1 MNTINNKFSFARLGA
16 VLKCDFVEHRW
27 NNIAAFFIFFAAF
40 LASQLSN
47 MNSIIGTGLRHS
59 IQPDQYMPSL
69 AANFVPFF
77 YGVLSLALMCAAA
90 DMCGVPLKT
99 KGRGLNYL
107 MMPATNMEKFVARAL
122 VNTILLIVMAFAA
135 LLLADLVRMLF
146 VPLFEVKEFYGFT
159 LPRILGE
166 IGETFSSLY
175 RTGSEEWDVI
185 EGGIVTVIGNNPYK
199 GCLTIGIFVMA
210 ILFGHSFFILGGCFW
225 RKAAIIKIWI
235 TQIVV
240 TSAIAWIAIKLE
252 PIMTDSSSIAEF
264 FSFIGRFDVSF
275 SFIESLPEALMF
287 LRSIGIVFLL
297 ALTALNWWLS
307 YRLFSRKQVVAPL
320 HHRGGKHL
328 QQLFPSR
335 K

>member
-16 VLKCDFVEHRW
+16 VLKCDLVEHRW
-27 NNIAAFFIFFAAF
+27 SNIAAFFILFAAF

-159 LPRILGE
+159 LPRILVALGDPFSAAYSAGGE
-166 IGETFSSLY
+166 VWGPTVDGTV
-175 RTGSEEWDVI
+175 R
-185 EGGIVTVIGNNPYK
+185 VIGFSAYYGAVNV
-199 GCLTIGIFVMA
+199 TTMVAAF
-210 ILFGHSFFILGGCFW
+210 LFAHSLFILGGCVW

-240 TSAIAWIAIKLE
+240 TSAVVWIFVKLE
-252 PIMTDSSSIAEF
+252 PYVLPWLGEVLTSLFETEQHAGMTLMNIA
-264 FSFIGRFDVSF
+264 IPV
-275 SFIESLPEALMF
+275 
-287 LRSIGIVFLL
+287 LL
-297 ALTALNWWLS
+297 ALTALNWWLG
-307 YRLFSRKQVVAPL
+307 YRLFSRKQVVAPQ

-328 QQLFPSR
+328 HQLFPSR

>member
-16 VLKCDFVEHRW
+16 VLKCDLVEHRW
-27 NNIAAFFIFFAAF
+27 SNIAAFFTLFVAF
-40 LASQLSN
+40 LVCQFTQ
-47 MNSIIGTGLRHS
+47 MNKLIEISHIHSSIS
-59 IQPDQYMPSL
+59 PEQYMPSL
-69 AANFVPFF
+69 AANCTAFF
-77 YGVLSLALMCAAA
+77 YGVLALTLMCAAA

-159 LPRILGE
+159 LPRILVALGDPFSAAYSAGGE
-166 IGETFSSLY
+166 VWGPTVDGTV
-175 RTGSEEWDVI
+175 R
-185 EGGIVTVIGNNPYK
+185 VIGFSTYYGAVNV
-199 GCLTIGIFVMA
+199 TTMVAAF
-210 ILFGHSFFILGGCFW
+210 LFAHSLFILGGCVW

-240 TSAIAWIAIKLE
+240 TSAVVWIFVKLE
-252 PIMTDSSSIAEF
+252 PYVLPWLGEVLTSLFETEQQAGMTLMNIA
-264 FSFIGRFDVSF
+264 IPV
-275 SFIESLPEALMF
+275 
-287 LRSIGIVFLL
+287 LL
-297 ALTALNWWLS
+297 ALTALNWWLG
-307 YRLFSRKQVVAPL
+307 YRLFSRKQVVAPQ

-328 QQLFPSR
+328 HQLFPSR

>member
-16 VLKCDFVEHRW
+16 VLKSDFVEHRW
-27 NNIAAFFIFFAAF
+27 SNIAAFFTLFVAF
-40 LASQLSN
+40 LVCQFTQ
-47 MNSIIGTGLRHS
+47 MNELIEISHIRSIS
-59 IQPDQYMPSL
+59 PEQYMPSL
-69 AANFVPFF
+69 ATDCTAFF

-159 LPRILGE
+159 LPRILVALGDP
-166 IGETFSSLY
+166 FSSAY
-175 RTGSEEWDVI
+175 RM
-185 EGGIVTVIGNNPYK
+185 GGEVWGPTVDGTVRVIGFSAYYGAVNV
-199 GCLTIGIFVMA
+199 TTMVAAF
-210 ILFGHSFFILGGCFW
+210 LFAHSLFILGGCFW

-235 TQIVV
+235 TQIVA
-240 TSAIAWIAIKLE
+240 TSAIAWIFVKLE
-252 PIMTDSSSIAEF
+252 PYVLPWLGDVLTSLFETEQQAGMTLMGIA
-264 FSFIGRFDVSF
+264 IPV
-275 SFIESLPEALMF
+275 
-287 LRSIGIVFLL
+287 LL
-297 ALTALNWWLS
+297 ALTAFNWWLG
-307 YRLFSRKQVVAPL
+307 YRLFSRKQVVAPQ

-328 QQLFPSR
+328 HQLLG
-335 K
+335 KK

>member
-27 NNIAAFFIFFAAF
+27 SNIAAFFTLFVAF
-40 LASQLSN
+40 LVCQFTQ
-47 MNSIIGTGLRHS
+47 MNELIEISHIHSSIS
-59 IQPDQYMPSL
+59 PEQYMPSL
-69 AANFVPFF
+69 AANCTAFF
-77 YGVLSLALMCAAA
+77 YGVLALTLMCAAA

-159 LPRILGE
+159 LPRILVALGNPFSAAYSAGGE
-166 IGETFSSLY
+166 VWGPTVDGTV
-175 RTGSEEWDVI
+175 R
-185 EGGIVTVIGNNPYK
+185 VIGFSTYYGAVNV
-199 GCLTIGIFVMA
+199 TTMVAAF
-210 ILFGHSFFILGGCFW
+210 LFAHSLFILGGCVW

-252 PIMTDSSSIAEF
+252 PYVLPWLGDVLTSLFETEQQAGMTLMNIA
-264 FSFIGRFDVSF
+264 IPV
-275 SFIESLPEALMF
+275 
-287 LRSIGIVFLL
+287 LL
-297 ALTALNWWLS
+297 ALTALNWWLG
-307 YRLFSRKQVVAPL
+307 YRLFSRKQVVAPQHL
-320 HHRGGKHL
+320 RGGKHL
-328 QQLFPSR
+328 HQLFPSR

>member
-16 VLKCDFVEHRW
+16 VLKCDLVEHRW
-27 NNIAAFFIFFAAF
+27 SNIAAFFILFAAF

-77 YGVLSLALMCAAA
+77 YGVLSLTLMCAAA

-166 IGETFSSLY
+166 IGETFSAAYSAGGEVWGLTADGTIRVTEFSAYYGVVNVTAMVAAFLFAHSL
-175 RTGSEEWDVI
+175 
-185 EGGIVTVIGNNPYK
+185 
-199 GCLTIGIFVMA
+199 
-210 ILFGHSFFILGGCFW
+210 FILGGCIW

-240 TSAIAWIAIKLE
+240 TSAVVWIFVKLE
-252 PIMTDSSSIAEF
+252 PYVLPWLSDVLTSLFETEQRAGMTLMSIA
-264 FSFIGRFDVSF
+264 IPV
-275 SFIESLPEALMF
+275 
-287 LRSIGIVFLL
+287 LL
-297 ALTALNWWLS
+297 ALTALNWWLG
-307 YRLFSRKQVVAPL
+307 YRLFSRKQVVAPQHL
-320 HHRGGKHL
+320 RGGKHL
-328 QQLFPSR
+328 HQLFPSR

>member
-1 MNTINNKFSFARLGA
+1 MNTINDKFSFARLGA

-27 NNIAAFFIFFAAF
+27 SNIAAFFILFAAF

-77 YGVLSLALMCAAA
+77 YGVLALTLMCAAA

-159 LPRILGE
+159 LPRILVALGNPFSAAYSAGGE
-166 IGETFSSLY
+166 VWGPTVDGTV
-175 RTGSEEWDVI
+175 R
-185 EGGIVTVIGNNPYK
+185 VIGFSTYYGAVNVT
-199 GCLTIGIFVMA
+199 TIVAAF
-210 ILFGHSFFILGGCFW
+210 LFAHSLFILGGCVW

-252 PIMTDSSSIAEF
+252 PYVLPWLGDVLTSLFETEQQAGMTLMSIA
-264 FSFIGRFDVSF
+264 IPV
-275 SFIESLPEALMF
+275 
-287 LRSIGIVFLL
+287 LL
-297 ALTALNWWLS
+297 ALTALNWWLG
-307 YRLFSRKQVVAPL
+307 YRLFSRKQVVAPQHL
-320 HHRGGKHL
+320 RGGKHL
-328 QQLFPSR
+328 HQLFPSR

>member
-16 VLKCDFVEHRW
+16 VLKCDLVEHRW
-27 NNIAAFFIFFAAF
+27 SNIAAFFTLFVAF
-40 LASQLSN
+40 LVCQFTQ
-47 MNSIIGTGLRHS
+47 MNELIEISHIHSSIS
-59 IQPDQYMPSL
+59 PEQYMPSL
-69 AANFVPFF
+69 AANCTAFF
-77 YGVLSLALMCAAA
+77 YGVLALTLMCAAA

-159 LPRILGE
+159 LPRILVALGNPFSAAYSAGGE
-166 IGETFSSLY
+166 VWGPTVDGTV
-175 RTGSEEWDVI
+175 R
-185 EGGIVTVIGNNPYK
+185 VIGFSTYYGAVNV
-199 GCLTIGIFVMA
+199 TTMVAAF
-210 ILFGHSFFILGGCFW
+210 LFAHSLFILGGCIW

-240 TSAIAWIAIKLE
+240 TSAVVWIFVKLE
-252 PIMTDSSSIAEF
+252 PYVLPWLGDVLTSLFETEQQAGMTLMGIA
-264 FSFIGRFDVSF
+264 IPV
-275 SFIESLPEALMF
+275 
-287 LRSIGIVFLL
+287 LL
-297 ALTALNWWLS
+297 ALTALNWWLG
-307 YRLFSRKQVVAPL
+307 YRLFSRKQVVAPQ

-328 QQLFPSR
+328 HQLFPSR

>member
-16 VLKCDFVEHRW
+16 VLKCDLVEHRW
-27 NNIAAFFIFFAAF
+27 SNIAAFFILFAAF

-122 VNTILLIVMAFAA
+122 VNTILLIVLAFAA

-159 LPRILGE
+159 LPRILAE
-166 IGETFSSLY
+166 FGETFSSAY
-175 RTGSEEWDVI
+175 RTGGEVWGPTVDGTVR
-185 EGGIVTVIGNNPYK
+185 VIGFSAYYGAVNV
-199 GCLTIGIFVMA
+199 TTMVAAF
-210 ILFGHSFFILGGCFW
+210 LFAHSLFILGGCVW

-240 TSAIAWIAIKLE
+240 TSAVVWIFVKFEPYVLPWLGDVLTSLFETEQQAGMTLMGIAI
-252 PIMTDSSSIAEF
+252 P
-264 FSFIGRFDVSF
+264 V
-275 SFIESLPEALMF
+275 
-287 LRSIGIVFLL
+287 LL
-297 ALTALNWWLS
+297 ALTALNWWLG
-307 YRLFSRKQVVAPL
+307 YRLFSRKQVVAPQ

-328 QQLFPSR
+328 HQLFPSR

>member
-1 MNTINNKFSFARLGA
+1 MNTINDKFSFARLGA

-27 NNIAAFFIFFAAF
+27 SNIAAFFILFAAF

-77 YGVLSLALMCAAA
+77 YGVLALALMCAAA

-107 MMPATNMEKFVARAL
+107 MMPATNMEKFVARVL

-159 LPRILGE
+159 LPRVLGE

-199 GCLTIGIFVMA
+199 GCLTVSIFVIA
-210 ILFGHSFFILGGCFW
+210 ILCVHSIFILGGCFW
-225 RKAAIIKIWI
+225 RKAAIVKILLVWF
-235 TQIVV
+235 TAGL
-240 TSAIAWIAIKLE
+240 TIAWIVIKLE
-252 PIMTDSSSIAEF
+252 LIMTDSSKLSEI
-264 FSFIGRFDVSF
+264 FSFINWLPNGAF
-275 SFIESLPEALMF
+275 SFIESLPEALIF
-287 LRSIGIVFLL
+287 LRSVGIVLLL
-297 ALTALNWWLS
+297 ALTILNWWLS
-307 YRLFSRKQVVAPL
+307 YRLFSRKQVVPVN
-320 HHRGGKHL
+320 RVNFFKN
-328 QQLFPSR
+328 R
-335 K
+335 KEAV

>member
-27 NNIAAFFIFFAAF
+27 SNIAAFFILFAAF

-159 LPRILGE
+159 LPRILVALGNPFSAAYSAGGE
-166 IGETFSSLY
+166 VWGPTVDGTV
-175 RTGSEEWDVI
+175 R
-185 EGGIVTVIGNNPYK
+185 VIGFSAYYGVVNV
-199 GCLTIGIFVMA
+199 TAMVAAF
-210 ILFGHSFFILGGCFW
+210 LFAHSLFILGGCIW

-240 TSAIAWIAIKLE
+240 TSAVVWIFVKLE
-252 PIMTDSSSIAEF
+252 PYVLPWLGDVLTSLFETEQQAGMTLMSIA
-264 FSFIGRFDVSF
+264 IPV
-275 SFIESLPEALMF
+275 
-287 LRSIGIVFLL
+287 LL
-297 ALTALNWWLS
+297 ALTALNWWLG
-307 YRLFSRKQVVAPL
+307 YRLFSRKQVVAPQ

-328 QQLFPSR
+328 HQLFPSR

>member
-27 NNIAAFFIFFAAF
+27 SNIAAFFTLFVAF
-40 LASQLSN
+40 LVCQFTQ
-47 MNSIIGTGLRHS
+47 MNELIEISHIRSIS
-59 IQPDQYMPSL
+59 PEQYMPSL
-69 AANFVPFF
+69 ATDCTAFF

-107 MMPATNMEKFVARAL
+107 MMPATNMEKFVARTL
-122 VNTILLIVMAFAA
+122 VNTILLIVTAFAA

-159 LPRILGE
+159 LPRILVALGDPFSAAYSAGGE
-166 IGETFSSLY
+166 VWGPTVDGTV
-175 RTGSEEWDVI
+175 R
-185 EGGIVTVIGNNPYK
+185 VIGFSAYYGAVNV
-199 GCLTIGIFVMA
+199 TTMVAAF
-210 ILFGHSFFILGGCFW
+210 LFAHSLFILGGCFW

-240 TSAIAWIAIKLE
+240 TSAVVWIFVKLE
-252 PIMTDSSSIAEF
+252 PYVLPWLGDVLTSLFETEQQAGMTLLSIA
-264 FSFIGRFDVSF
+264 IPV
-275 SFIESLPEALMF
+275 
-287 LRSIGIVFLL
+287 LL
-297 ALTALNWWLS
+297 ALTAFNWWLG
-307 YRLFSRKQVVAPL
+307 YRLFSRKQVVAPQ

-328 QQLFPSR
+328 HQLLGR

>member
-16 VLKCDFVEHRW
+16 VLKCDLVEHRW
-27 NNIAAFFIFFAAF
+27 SNIAAFFILFAAF

-77 YGVLSLALMCAAA
+77 YGVLSLTLMCAAA

-166 IGETFSSLY
+166 IGETFSAAYSAGGEVWGLTADGTIRVTEFSAYYGVVNVTAMVAAFLFAHSL
-175 RTGSEEWDVI
+175 
-185 EGGIVTVIGNNPYK
+185 
-199 GCLTIGIFVMA
+199 
-210 ILFGHSFFILGGCFW
+210 FILGGCVW

-240 TSAIAWIAIKLE
+240 TSAVVWIFVKLE
-252 PIMTDSSSIAEF
+252 PYVLPWLGDVLTSLFETEQQAGMTLMSIA
-264 FSFIGRFDVSF
+264 IPV
-275 SFIESLPEALMF
+275 
-287 LRSIGIVFLL
+287 LL
-297 ALTALNWWLS
+297 ALTALNWWLG
-307 YRLFSRKQVVAPL
+307 YRLFSRKQVVAPQ

-328 QQLFPSR
+328 HQLFPSR

>member
-1 MNTINNKFSFARLGA
+1 MNTINNKFSFSRFGA
-16 VLKCDFVEHRW
+16 VLKCDLMENWVRYVGVFA
-27 NNIAAFFIFFAAF
+27 ILFFANLAF
-40 LASQLSN
+40 QLVDIKDVVELSMLRGVPTEEYMGRLAS
-47 MNSIIGTGLRHS
+47 
-59 IQPDQYMPSL
+59 DC
-69 AANFVPFF
+69 VPFF
-77 YGVLSLALMCAAA
+77 YGVLALTLMCAAA

-135 LLLADLVRMLF
+135 LLRADLVRMLF

-210 ILFGHSFFILGGCFW
+210 ILFGHSLFILGGCFW

-252 PIMTDSSSIAEF
+252 PIMTDLFGQYLHQLSA
-264 FSFIGRFDVSF
+264 DHT
-275 SFIESLPEALMF
+275 LP
-287 LRSIGIVFLL
+287 
-297 ALTALNWWLS
+297 N
-307 YRLFSRKQVVAPL
+307 QVVYA
-320 HHRGGKHL
+320 
-328 QQLFPSR
+328 
-335 K
+335 

>member
-16 VLKCDFVEHRW
+16 VLKCDLVEHRW
-27 NNIAAFFIFFAAF
+27 SNIAAFFILFAAF
-40 LASQLSN
+40 LASQLAN

-122 VNTILLIVMAFAA
+122 VNTILLIVMAFVA

-159 LPRILGE
+159 LPRILAE
-166 IGETFSSLY
+166 FGETFSSAY
-175 RTGSEEWDVI
+175 RTGGDVW
-185 EGGIVTVIGNNPYK
+185 GPTVDGTVRVIGFSAYYGAVNV
-199 GCLTIGIFVMA
+199 TIMVAAF
-210 ILFGHSFFILGGCFW
+210 LFAHSLFILGGCIW

-240 TSAIAWIAIKLE
+240 TFAVVWIFVKLE
-252 PIMTDSSSIAEF
+252 PYVLPWLGDVLTSLFETEQQAGMTLMNIA
-264 FSFIGRFDVSF
+264 IPV
-275 SFIESLPEALMF
+275 
-287 LRSIGIVFLL
+287 LL
-297 ALTALNWWLS
+297 ALTVLNWWLG
-307 YRLFSRKQVVAPL
+307 YRLFSRKQVVAPQ

-328 QQLFPSR
+328 HQLFPSR

>member
-16 VLKCDFVEHRW
+16 VLKCDLVEHRW
-27 NNIAAFFIFFAAF
+27 SNIAAFFTLFVAF
-40 LASQLSN
+40 LVCQFTQ
-47 MNSIIGTGLRHS
+47 MNELIEISHIHSSIS
-59 IQPDQYMPSL
+59 PEQYMPSL
-69 AANFVPFF
+69 AANCTAFF
-77 YGVLSLALMCAAA
+77 YGVLALTLMCAAA

-122 VNTILLIVMAFAA
+122 VNTILLIVMAFVA

-159 LPRILGE
+159 LPRILVALGNPFSAAYSAGGE
-166 IGETFSSLY
+166 VWGPTVDGTV
-175 RTGSEEWDVI
+175 R
-185 EGGIVTVIGNNPYK
+185 VIGFSTYYGAVNV
-199 GCLTIGIFVMA
+199 TTMVAAF
-210 ILFGHSFFILGGCFW
+210 LFAHSLFILGGCVW

-240 TSAIAWIAIKLE
+240 TSAVVWIFVKLE
-252 PIMTDSSSIAEF
+252 PYVLPWLGDVLTSLFETEQHAGMTLMSIA
-264 FSFIGRFDVSF
+264 IPV
-275 SFIESLPEALMF
+275 
-287 LRSIGIVFLL
+287 LL

-307 YRLFSRKQVVAPL
+307 YRLFSRKQVVAPQ

-328 QQLFPSR
+328 HQLFPSR

>member
-16 VLKCDFVEHRW
+16 VLKCDLVEHRW
-27 NNIAAFFIFFAAF
+27 SNIAAFFTLFVAF
-40 LASQLSN
+40 LVCQFSQ
-47 MNSIIGTGLRHS
+47 MNKLIEISHIHSSIS
-59 IQPDQYMPSL
+59 PEQYMPSL

-159 LPRILGE
+159 LPRILVALGNPFSAAYSAGGE
-166 IGETFSSLY
+166 VWGPTVDGTV
-175 RTGSEEWDVI
+175 R
-185 EGGIVTVIGNNPYK
+185 VIGFSAYYGAVNV
-199 GCLTIGIFVMA
+199 TTMVAAF
-210 ILFGHSFFILGGCFW
+210 LFAHSLFILGGCIW

-252 PIMTDSSSIAEF
+252 PYVLPWLGDVLTSLFETEQQAGMTLMSIA
-264 FSFIGRFDVSF
+264 IPV
-275 SFIESLPEALMF
+275 
-287 LRSIGIVFLL
+287 LL
-297 ALTALNWWLS
+297 ALTALNWWLG
-307 YRLFSRKQVVAPL
+307 YRLFSRKQVVAPQ

-328 QQLFPSR
+328 HQLFPSR

>member
-16 VLKCDFVEHRW
+16 VLKCDLVEHRW
-27 NNIAAFFIFFAAF
+27 SNIAAFFILFAAF
-40 LASQLSN
+40 LASQLAN

-77 YGVLSLALMCAAA
+77 YGVLSLTLMCAAA

-166 IGETFSSLY
+166 IGETFSAAYSAGGEVWGLTADGTIRVTEFSAYYGVVNVTAMVAAFLFAHSL
-175 RTGSEEWDVI
+175 
-185 EGGIVTVIGNNPYK
+185 
-199 GCLTIGIFVMA
+199 
-210 ILFGHSFFILGGCFW
+210 FILGGCIW

-240 TSAIAWIAIKLE
+240 TSAVVWIFVKLE
-252 PIMTDSSSIAEF
+252 PYVLPWLSDVLTSLFETEQRAGMTLMSIA
-264 FSFIGRFDVSF
+264 IPV
-275 SFIESLPEALMF
+275 
-287 LRSIGIVFLL
+287 LL
-297 ALTALNWWLS
+297 ALTALNWWLG
-307 YRLFSRKQVVAPL
+307 YRLFSRKQVVAPQHL
-320 HHRGGKHL
+320 RGGKHL
-328 QQLFPSR
+328 HQLFPSR

>member
-16 VLKCDFVEHRW
+16 VLKCDLVEHRW
-27 NNIAAFFIFFAAF
+27 SNIAAFFTLFVAF
-40 LASQLSN
+40 LVCQFTQ
-47 MNSIIGTGLRHS
+47 MNELIEISHIHSSIS
-59 IQPDQYMPSL
+59 PEQYMPSL
-69 AANFVPFF
+69 AANCTAFF
-77 YGVLSLALMCAAA
+77 YGVLALTLMCAAA

-159 LPRILGE
+159 LPRILVALGNPFSAAYSAGGE
-166 IGETFSSLY
+166 VWGPTVDGTV
-175 RTGSEEWDVI
+175 R
-185 EGGIVTVIGNNPYK
+185 VIGFSAYYGAVNV
-199 GCLTIGIFVMA
+199 TTMVAAF
-210 ILFGHSFFILGGCFW
+210 LFAHSLFILGGCIW

-240 TSAIAWIAIKLE
+240 TSAVAWIAIKLE
-252 PIMTDSSSIAEF
+252 PYVLPWLGDVLTSLFETEQQAGMTLMSIA
-264 FSFIGRFDVSF
+264 IPV
-275 SFIESLPEALMF
+275 
-287 LRSIGIVFLL
+287 LL
-297 ALTALNWWLS
+297 ALTALNWWLG
-307 YRLFSRKQVVAPL
+307 YRLFSRKQVVAPQ

-328 QQLFPSR
+328 HQLFPSR

>member
-27 NNIAAFFIFFAAF
+27 SNIAAFFILFAAF

-69 AANFVPFF
+69 AANFVPSF

-159 LPRILGE
+159 LPRILVALGNPFSAAYSAGGE
-166 IGETFSSLY
+166 VWGPTVDGTV
-175 RTGSEEWDVI
+175 R
-185 EGGIVTVIGNNPYK
+185 VIGFSAYYGAVNV
-199 GCLTIGIFVMA
+199 TTMVAAF
-210 ILFGHSFFILGGCFW
+210 LFAHSLFILGGCIW

-240 TSAIAWIAIKLE
+240 TSAVVWIFVKLE
-252 PIMTDSSSIAEF
+252 PYVLPWLGDVLTSLFETEQQAGMTLMSIA
-264 FSFIGRFDVSF
+264 IPV
-275 SFIESLPEALMF
+275 
-287 LRSIGIVFLL
+287 LL
-297 ALTALNWWLS
+297 ALTALNWWLG
-307 YRLFSRKQVVAPL
+307 YRLFSRKQVVAPQHL
-320 HHRGGKHL
+320 RGGKHL
-328 QQLFPSR
+328 HEMLGR

>member
-16 VLKCDFVEHRW
+16 VLKCDLVEHRW
-27 NNIAAFFIFFAAF
+27 SNIAAFFILFAAF
-40 LASQLSN
+40 LASQLAN

-77 YGVLSLALMCAAA
+77 YGVLSLTLMCAAA

-159 LPRILGE
+159 LPRILVALGDPFSAAYSAGGE
-166 IGETFSSLY
+166 VWGPTVDGTV
-175 RTGSEEWDVI
+175 R
-185 EGGIVTVIGNNPYK
+185 VIGFSTYYGAVNV
-199 GCLTIGIFVMA
+199 TTMVAAF
-210 ILFGHSFFILGGCFW
+210 LFAHSLFILGGCIW

-240 TSAIAWIAIKLE
+240 TSAVVWIFVKLE
-252 PIMTDSSSIAEF
+252 PYVLPWLGDVLTSLFETEQQAGMTLMGIA
-264 FSFIGRFDVSF
+264 IPV
-275 SFIESLPEALMF
+275 
-287 LRSIGIVFLL
+287 LL
-297 ALTALNWWLS
+297 ALTALNWWLG
-307 YRLFSRKQVVAPL
+307 YRLFSRKQVVAPQ

-328 QQLFPSR
+328 HQLFPSR

>member
-27 NNIAAFFIFFAAF
+27 NNFAAFFIFFAAF

-159 LPRILGE
+159 LPRILAALGDP
-166 IGETFSSLY
+166 FSSAY
-175 RTGSEEWDVI
+175 RM
-185 EGGIVTVIGNNPYK
+185 GGEVWGPTVDGTVRVIGFSTYYGAVNV
-199 GCLTIGIFVMA
+199 TTMVAAF
-210 ILFGHSFFILGGCFW
+210 LFAHSLFILGGCVW
-225 RKAAIIKIWI
+225 RKAAIVKIFIVQMAVSAAITWI
-235 TQIVV
+235 FV
-240 TSAIAWIAIKLE
+240 KLE
-252 PIMTDSSSIAEF
+252 PYVLPWLGDMLTSFFETEQQAGMTLMGIA
-264 FSFIGRFDVSF
+264 IPV
-275 SFIESLPEALMF
+275 
-287 LRSIGIVFLL
+287 LL
-297 ALTALNWWLS
+297 ALTALNWWLG

-328 QQLFPSR
+328 HQLFPSR

>member
-27 NNIAAFFIFFAAF
+27 SNIAAFFTLFVAF
-40 LASQLSN
+40 LVCQFTQ
-47 MNSIIGTGLRHS
+47 MNELIEISHIHSSIS
-59 IQPDQYMPSL
+59 PEQYMPSL
-69 AANFVPFF
+69 AANCTAFF
-77 YGVLSLALMCAAA
+77 YGVLALTLMCAAA

-159 LPRILGE
+159 LPRILVALGKPFSAAYSAGGE
-166 IGETFSSLY
+166 VWGPTVDGTV
-175 RTGSEEWDVI
+175 R
-185 EGGIVTVIGNNPYK
+185 VIGFSAYYGAVNV
-199 GCLTIGIFVMA
+199 TTMVAAF
-210 ILFGHSFFILGGCFW
+210 LFAHSLFILGGCIW

-240 TSAIAWIAIKLE
+240 TSAVVWIFVKLE
-252 PIMTDSSSIAEF
+252 PYVLPWLGDVLTSLFETEQQAGMTLMNIA
-264 FSFIGRFDVSF
+264 IPV
-275 SFIESLPEALMF
+275 
-287 LRSIGIVFLL
+287 LL
-297 ALTALNWWLS
+297 ALTALNWWLG
-307 YRLFSRKQVVAPL
+307 YRLFSRKQVVAPQ

-328 QQLFPSR
+328 HQLFPSR

>member
-1 MNTINNKFSFARLGA
+1 MNTINDKFSFARLGA

-27 NNIAAFFIFFAAF
+27 SNIAAFFILFAAF
-40 LASQLSN
+40 LASQLAN

-159 LPRILGE
+159 LPRILVALGNPFSAAYSAGGE
-166 IGETFSSLY
+166 VWGPTVDGTV
-175 RTGSEEWDVI
+175 R
-185 EGGIVTVIGNNPYK
+185 VIGFSTYYGAVNV
-199 GCLTIGIFVMA
+199 TTMVAAF
-210 ILFGHSFFILGGCFW
+210 LFAHSLFILGGCVW

-240 TSAIAWIAIKLE
+240 TSAVVWIFVKLE
-252 PIMTDSSSIAEF
+252 PYVLPWLGDVLTSLFETEQQAGMTLMNIA
-264 FSFIGRFDVSF
+264 IPV
-275 SFIESLPEALMF
+275 
-287 LRSIGIVFLL
+287 LL
-297 ALTALNWWLS
+297 ALTALNWWLG
-307 YRLFSRKQVVAPL
+307 YRLFSRKQVVAPQ

-328 QQLFPSR
+328 HQLFPSR

>member
-27 NNIAAFFIFFAAF
+27 SNIAAFFTLFVAF
-40 LASQLSN
+40 LVCQFTQ
-47 MNSIIGTGLRHS
+47 MNELIEISHIRSIS
-59 IQPDQYMPSL
+59 PEQYMPSL
-69 AANFVPFF
+69 ATDCTAFF

-107 MMPATNMEKFVARAL
+107 MMPATNMEKFVARTL

-159 LPRILGE
+159 LPRILVALGDP
-166 IGETFSSLY
+166 FSSAY
-175 RTGSEEWDVI
+175 RM
-185 EGGIVTVIGNNPYK
+185 GGEVWGPTVDGTVRVIGFSAYYGAVNV
-199 GCLTIGIFVMA
+199 TTMVAAF
-210 ILFGHSFFILGGCFW
+210 LFAHSLFILGGCFW

-235 TQIVV
+235 TQIVA
-240 TSAIAWIAIKLE
+240 TSAIAWIFVKLE
-252 PIMTDSSSIAEF
+252 PYVLPWLGDVLTSLFETEQQAGMTLMGIA
-264 FSFIGRFDVSF
+264 IPV
-275 SFIESLPEALMF
+275 
-287 LRSIGIVFLL
+287 LL
-297 ALTALNWWLS
+297 ALTAFNWWLG
-307 YRLFSRKQVVAPL
+307 YRLFSRKQVVAPQ

-328 QQLFPSR
+328 HQLLG
-335 K
+335 KK

>member
-27 NNIAAFFIFFAAF
+27 SNIAAFFILFAAF

-199 GCLTIGIFVMA
+199 GCLTVSIFVIA
-210 ILFGHSFFILGGCFW
+210 ILCVHSIFILGGCFW
-225 RKAAIIKIWI
+225 RKAAIVKILLVWF
-235 TQIVV
+235 TAGL
-240 TSAIAWIAIKLE
+240 TIAWIVIKLE
-252 PIMTDSSSIAEF
+252 PIMMDSSKLSEI
-264 FSFIGRFDVSF
+264 FSFINNWLPNGAF

-287 LRSIGIVFLL
+287 LRSVGIVLLL
-297 ALTALNWWLS
+297 ALTILNWWLS
-307 YRLFSRKQVVAPL
+307 YRLFSRKQVVPV
-320 HHRGGKHL
+320 
-328 QQLFPSR
+328 SR
-335 K
+335 VNFFKNRKEATV

>member
-16 VLKCDFVEHRW
+16 VLKCDLVEHRW
-27 NNIAAFFIFFAAF
+27 SNIAAFFILFAAF
-40 LASQLSN
+40 LASQLAN

-77 YGVLSLALMCAAA
+77 YGVLSLTLMCAAA

-166 IGETFSSLY
+166 IGETFSAAYSAGGEVWGLTADGTIRVTEFSAYYGVVNVTAMVAAFLFAHSL
-175 RTGSEEWDVI
+175 
-185 EGGIVTVIGNNPYK
+185 
-199 GCLTIGIFVMA
+199 
-210 ILFGHSFFILGGCFW
+210 FILGGCVW

-240 TSAIAWIAIKLE
+240 TSAVVWIFVKLE
-252 PIMTDSSSIAEF
+252 PYVLPWLGDVLTSLFETEQQAGMTLLSIA
-264 FSFIGRFDVSF
+264 IPV
-275 SFIESLPEALMF
+275 
-287 LRSIGIVFLL
+287 LL
-297 ALTALNWWLS
+297 ALTALNWWLG
-307 YRLFSRKQVVAPL
+307 YRLFSRKQVVAPQHL
-320 HHRGGKHL
+320 RGGKHL
-328 QQLFPSR
+328 HEMLGR

>member
-16 VLKCDFVEHRW
+16 VLKCDLVEHRW
-27 NNIAAFFIFFAAF
+27 SNIAAFFILFAAF
-40 LASQLSN
+40 LASQLAN

-159 LPRILGE
+159 LPRILAE
-166 IGETFSSLY
+166 FGETFSSAY
-175 RTGSEEWDVI
+175 RTGGEVWGPTVDGTVR
-185 EGGIVTVIGNNPYK
+185 VIGFSAYYGAVNV
-199 GCLTIGIFVMA
+199 TTMVAAF
-210 ILFGHSFFILGGCFW
+210 LFAHSLFILGGCIW

-235 TQIVV
+235 TQLVV
-240 TSAIAWIAIKLE
+240 TSAVVWIFVKLE
-252 PIMTDSSSIAEF
+252 PYVLPWLGDVLTSLFETEQHAGMTLMSIA
-264 FSFIGRFDVSF
+264 IPV
-275 SFIESLPEALMF
+275 
-287 LRSIGIVFLL
+287 LL
-297 ALTALNWWLS
+297 ALTALNWWLG
-307 YRLFSRKQVVAPL
+307 YRLFSRKQVVAPQHL
-320 HHRGGKHL
+320 RGGKHL
-328 QQLFPSR
+328 HQLFPSR